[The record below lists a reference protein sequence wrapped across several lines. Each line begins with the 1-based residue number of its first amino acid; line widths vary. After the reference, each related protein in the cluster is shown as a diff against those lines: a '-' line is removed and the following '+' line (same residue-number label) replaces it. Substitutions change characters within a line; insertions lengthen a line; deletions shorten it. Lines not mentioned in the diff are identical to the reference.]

1 MYDYNASYL
10 NKQATLLEE
19 FHKIQR
25 YLIEHPLY
33 QIYQSSADYVAGVNE
48 YYINEVSVR
57 EGGKLSVG
65 DIVLFSNVYYG
76 VITEID
82 EETEMF
88 TIAEGISFRGAK
100 GETGTTGPAGPVGP
114 QGPAG
119 PDGPAG
125 PVGPQGPAGPA
136 GPVGPQGPQGPV
148 GPQGPS
154 GDIGAVT
161 GQVTVN
167 SSDWIAGDAFGA
179 YRAIITLP
187 TQIDYDD
194 TVLLSRAS
202 VNDPHITFAGR
213 WGADTPT
220 IRISA
225 LKAVQVTFRWTII
238 PASATDSAQGTV
250 IVSATSQDD
259 ILQVDWATLKNMR
272 DSGKLAQGKQYR
284 ITDYVCTTTQENT
297 EAAGHHFDIIVLADS
312 ANTLNENAR
321 AVAHAGD
328 IYFANCKLSAWE
340 IKYCFDN
347 DKTRFWWADET
358 NGKGVIYYMK
368 DEYDNECP
376 YDFKNIQFK
385 RWATDDEVAN
395 DDKFYSSWDDTGNAF
410 RWCYTFMA
418 NGTTN
423 DTWVDASIIKP
434 YRYMSDEGRM
444 PCVNNTVKPFIQ
456 MYEGSEET
464 NAKEGLQWLNNIVL
478 YGSYEDNPTF
488 SDDYEYNYI
497 QCPFGNKF
505 GVNNRFMT
513 LGKAYGCENNT
524 FGNDCRS
531 NTFRDGCSL
540 NTFGNDCNDNTFGND
555 YNYNTFGNDCSSNTF
570 GYGCSY
576 NTFGNN
582 CSSNTF
588 GNDCDYNTF
597 GYGCSYNTF
606 GDNSRLNIVD
616 NGVREAKPQPTT
628 GRLPM
633 QGVHIHYGVTGQFTV
648 VRGANYTQDVRTA
661 NDVTITV

>member
-1 MYDYNASYL
+1 MYDYNASHL
-10 NKQATLLEE
+10 NYQATLLEE

-33 QIYQSSADYVAGVNE
+33 QIYQSNADYVAGVNE
-48 YYINEVSVR
+48 YYINEVAVR
-57 EGGKLSVG
+57 EGGTLSVG

-100 GETGTTGPAGPVGP
+100 GETGATGPAGP
-114 QGPAG
+114 
-119 PDGPAG
+119 D
-125 PVGPQGPAGPA
+125 GPAGPA

-340 IKYCFDN
+340 IKYSLDN

-376 YDFKNIQFK
+376 YDFKNIEFK
-385 RWATDDEVAN
+385 RDNT
-395 DDKFYSSWDDTGNAF
+395 YY
-410 RWCYTFMA
+410 YTFS
-418 NGTTN
+418 
-423 DTWVDASIIKP
+423 WVDENNAVKDLSIVGNTEL
-434 YRYMSDEGRM
+434 YNDEGQI
-444 PCVNNTVKPFIQ
+444 PGCYGNKIGIASSYNIGIYVDNTT
-456 MYEGSEET
+456 SLAT
-464 NAKEGLQWLNNIVL
+464 ALNSNVL
-478 YGSYEDNPTF
+478 ISTYSYEDGF
-488 SDDYEYNYI
+488 
-497 QCPFGNKF
+497 F
-505 GVNNRFMT
+505 
-513 LGKAYGCENNT
+513 YGCY
-524 FGNDCRS
+524 S
-531 NTFRDGCSL
+531 
-540 NTFGNDCNDNTFGND
+540 
-555 YNYNTFGNDCSSNTF
+555 
-570 GYGCSY
+570 

-582 CSSNTF
+582 CTGNTF
-588 GNDCDYNTF
+588 GNSCT
-597 GYGCSYNTF
+597 GNTF
-606 GDNSRLNIVD
+606 GDSCFNNIFGDFTATSTFGSSFSFNTFGNSCSDNIFGESCSSNTVGDSCTGNTFGHYFSLNIVD
-616 NGVREAKPQPTT
+616 AGVFGAKPQPTT
-628 GRLPM
+628 GDAM
-633 QGVHIHYGVTGQFTV
+633 SGVHIHYGVTGQFTV
-648 VRGANYTQDVRTA
+648 TRGANYTQDVRTA